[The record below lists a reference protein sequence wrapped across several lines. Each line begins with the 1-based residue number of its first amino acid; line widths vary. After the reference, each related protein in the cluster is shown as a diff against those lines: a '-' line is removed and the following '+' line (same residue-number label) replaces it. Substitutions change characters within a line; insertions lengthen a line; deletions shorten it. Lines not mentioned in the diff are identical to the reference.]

1 MKAMPNDCE
10 LCEAARITPWY
21 HEDDFCWVAE
31 CEVCSVPMV
40 VWREHNP
47 SPSDDVRV
55 ALHSQLA
62 AVMTAEFPDVEYVLD
77 DNLRSIPNH
86 YHAHARPRRR
96 VLGTYAG
103 QIVIADDFDET
114 PAEVLD
120 GLSDPI
126 EP

>member
-40 VWREHNP
+40 VWREHDP
-47 SPSDDVRV
+47 LPPHDVKA
-55 ALHSQLA
+55 ALHAQLA
-62 AVMTAEFPDVEYVLD
+62 AVMVAQFPKVEYVLD

-86 YHAHARPRRR
+86 YHCHARRKR
-96 VLGTYAG
+96 
-103 QIVIADDFDET
+103 
-114 PAEVLD
+114 
-120 GLSDPI
+120 
-126 EP
+126 